1 MKAFSGRVC
10 LADPANESC
19 SGDQAQMQDEVVVSS
34 IFEAAMRL
42 HESLDAS
49 EIVARALEFLPG
61 LVDAQSWAVFIK
73 TEQTNRLELVR
84 AINATELPVGPF
96 VEIEQ
101 APLPIA
107 RAVTEQRT
115 IIASDASD
123 QTTTGPSSA
132 GQNLAALCVPLIA
145 SGRLVGAVQATR
157 KSGGGDSFTQEE
169 ARVVEVV
176 CASLATALANAIDY
190 HDATRQT
197 LIDDLTRLYNVRY
210 LYQTLEGEI
219 RRARRY
225 GSAVSVVFMDLDGF
239 KLVNDAYG
247 HRAGSATLTEVAQ
260 VISRSVRESDF
271 VARYGGDEFVLML
284 PETSS
289 KRALQMAERVRER
302 IAGHRFK
309 GGVGADIYLTASF
322 GVASFPEH
330 ATQAEKL
337 IELADA
343 AMYEAKQRDKNNV
356 KLAAS

>member
-1 MKAFSGRVC
+1 
-10 LADPANESC
+10 
-19 SGDQAQMQDEVVVSS
+19 MQEEAVRAS

-49 EIVARALEFLPG
+49 EIVARALEVLPE
-61 LVDAQSWAVFIK
+61 LVSAQSWAVFLK
-73 TEQTNRLELVR
+73 TEQGNRLELVR
-84 AINATELPVGPF
+84 AINASALPVGPF
-96 VEIEQ
+96 VELER
-101 APLPIA
+101 APFPIA
-107 RAVTEQRT
+107 RAVSEHRT
-115 IIASDASD
+115 IIANGTSGERPDLLQSDGSE
-123 QTTTGPSSA
+123 
-132 GQNLAALCVPLIA
+132 LAALCVPLVTN
-145 SGRLVGAVQATR
+145 GRLVGAVQATR
-157 KSGGGDSFTQEE
+157 KSRGGDAFKQDE
-169 ARVVEVV
+169 ARVVEMV
-176 CASLATALANAIDY
+176 CAALATALANAIDY

-239 KLVNDAYG
+239 KMVNDAYG
-247 HRAGSATLTEVAQ
+247 HRAGSATLTEVAL
-260 VISRSVRESDF
+260 VISKSVRDSDF

-289 KRALQMAERVRER
+289 KRALNMAERVRQR
-302 IAGHRFK
+302 ISEHRFK

-343 AMYEAKQRDKNNV
+343 AMYEAKQRNKNNV
-356 KLAAS
+356 RLAAS

>member
-1 MKAFSGRVC
+1 MLVDLTVEHLWEDS
-10 LADPANESC
+10 
-19 SGDQAQMQDEVVVSS
+19 QMQDEAVRPS

-49 EIVARALEFLPG
+49 EVVARALDFLPS
-61 LVDAQSWAVFIK
+61 LVDAHSWAVFVK

-96 VEIEQ
+96 IEIEQ
-101 APLPIA
+101 APIPIA
-107 RAVTEQRT
+107 RAVSEQRT
-115 IIASDASD
+115 IIAGTAVDGL
-123 QTTTGPSSA
+123 QTGSQSE
-132 GQNLAALCVPLIA
+132 NSELAALCVPLIA
-145 SGRLVGAVQATR
+145 GGRLVGAVQATR
-157 KSGGGDSFTQEE
+157 KNGRADAFTQEE

-210 LYQTLEGEI
+210 LYQTLEAEI

-225 GSAVSVVFMDLDGF
+225 SSAVSVVFMDLDGF

-260 VISRSVRESDF
+260 VITRSVRDSDF

-284 PETSS
+284 PETSA
-289 KRALQMAERVRER
+289 KRALQMAERVRLR
-302 IAGHRFK
+302 IAAHRFR

>member
-1 MKAFSGRVC
+1 MSLRARFIKLVGRVRA
-10 LADPANESC
+10 LV
-19 SGDQAQMQDEVVVSS
+19 QMQEHGVRL

-49 EIVARALEFLPG
+49 EIVARALELLPE
-61 LVDAQSWAVFIK
+61 LVDARSWAVFIK
-73 TEQTNRLELVR
+73 AAQTNRLELVR
-84 AINATELPVGPF
+84 AINPAELPVRTF

-101 APLPIA
+101 APVPIA
-107 RAVTEQRT
+107 RAVNERRT
-115 IIASDASD
+115 IIASSGGEDTSN
-123 QTTTGPSSA
+123 GSPS
-132 GQNLAALCVPLIA
+132 GGELAALCVPLIA
-145 SGRLVGAVQATR
+145 KGRLIGALQASR
-157 KSGGGDSFTQEE
+157 KSAGTDGFNQEE
-169 ARVVEVV
+169 ARVVELV

-239 KLVNDAYG
+239 KTVNDVYG
-247 HRAGSATLTEVAQ
+247 HRAGSATLTEVAE
-260 VISRSVRESDF
+260 VITRSVRESDF

-284 PETSS
+284 PETPAE
-289 KRALQMAERVRER
+289 RGLQMAERVRLR
-302 IAGHRFK
+302 IAGHRFR

-330 ATQAEKL
+330 DTQAEKL

-356 KLAAS
+356 RIAAS

>member
-1 MKAFSGRVC
+1 
-10 LADPANESC
+10 
-19 SGDQAQMQDEVVVSS
+19 
-34 IFEAAMRL
+34 MRL
-42 HESLDAS
+42 HQTLDAS
-49 EIVARALEFLPG
+49 EVVARALEFLPE
-61 LVDAQSWAVFIK
+61 LVDAESWAVFVK

-84 AINATELPVGPF
+84 AINAPDLPVGPF

-107 RAVTEQRT
+107 RAVNEQRT
-115 IIASDASD
+115 IIAGSLREGMTPEA
-123 QTTTGPSSA
+123 SSA
-132 GQNLAALCVPLIA
+132 ETELSTLCVPLITG
-145 SGRLVGAVQATR
+145 GRLVGAVQATR
-157 KSGGGDSFTQEE
+157 KSGGSEAFTQEQ
-169 ARVVEVV
+169 AHRVEVV
-176 CASLATALANAIDY
+176 CSALATALANAIDY
-190 HDATRQT
+190 HNATRQT

-247 HRAGSATLTEVAQ
+247 HRAGSATLTEVAL
-260 VISRSVRESDF
+260 VITRSVRDSDF

-284 PETSS
+284 PETSA
-289 KRALQMAERVRER
+289 KRALQMAERVRLR
-302 IAGHRFK
+302 IAAHRFK

-330 ATQAEKL
+330 ATSAEKL

>member
-1 MKAFSGRVC
+1 
-10 LADPANESC
+10 
-19 SGDQAQMQDEVVVSS
+19 
-34 IFEAAMRL
+34 MRL
-42 HESLDAS
+42 HQTLDAS
-49 EIVARALEFLPG
+49 EVVARALEFLPE
-61 LVDAQSWAVFIK
+61 LVDAQSWAVFVK

-84 AINATELPVGPF
+84 AINAPDLPVGPF

-107 RAVTEQRT
+107 RAVNEQRT
-115 IIASDASD
+115 IIAGSLREGMTPEA
-123 QTTTGPSSA
+123 SSA
-132 GQNLAALCVPLIA
+132 ETELSTLCVPLITG
-145 SGRLVGAVQATR
+145 GRLVGAVQATR
-157 KSGGGDSFTQEE
+157 KSGGSEAFTQEQ
-169 ARVVEVV
+169 AHKVEVV
-176 CASLATALANAIDY
+176 CSALATALANAIDY
-190 HDATRQT
+190 HNATRQT

-247 HRAGSATLTEVAQ
+247 HRAGSATLTEVAL
-260 VISRSVRESDF
+260 VITRSVRDSDF

-284 PETSS
+284 PETSA
-289 KRALQMAERVRER
+289 KRALQMAERVRLR
-302 IAGHRFK
+302 IAAHRFK

-330 ATQAEKL
+330 ATSAEKL

-343 AMYEAKQRDKNNV
+343 AMYEAKLRDKNNV

>member
-1 MKAFSGRVC
+1 
-10 LADPANESC
+10 
-19 SGDQAQMQDEVVVSS
+19 MQDEAVGLS

-61 LVDAQSWAVFIK
+61 LVEAQSWAVFIK
-73 TEQTNRLELVR
+73 TEQANRLELVR
-84 AINATELPVGPF
+84 AINAPELPVGPF

-107 RAVTEQRT
+107 RAVNEQRT
-115 IIASDASD
+115 IIAGSGEHTAADS
-123 QTTTGPSSA
+123 SSA
-132 GQNLAALCVPLIA
+132 EDELAALCVPLIA

-157 KSGGGDSFTQEE
+157 KSGAGDAFRQEE
-169 ARVVEVV
+169 ARVVELV
-176 CASLATALANAIDY
+176 CASLARALANAIDY

-197 LIDDLTRLYNVRY
+197 LIDDLTRLYNVRF

-260 VISRSVRESDF
+260 VIIRSVRESDF

-284 PETSS
+284 PETPA
-289 KRALQMAERVRER
+289 KRALQMAERVRQR

-330 ATQAEKL
+330 ATQSEKL

-356 KLAAS
+356 RLAAS

>member
-1 MKAFSGRVC
+1 MQ
-10 LADPANESC
+10 
-19 SGDQAQMQDEVVVSS
+19 DQAVGAS
-34 IFEAAMRL
+34 IFEAALRL

-61 LVDAQSWAVFIK
+61 LVAAQSWAVFIK

-84 AINATELPVGPF
+84 AINAKELPLGPF
-96 VEIEQ
+96 VEIEEV
-101 APLPIA
+101 PLPIA
-107 RAVTEQRT
+107 RAVNEQRT
-115 IIASDASD
+115 IIASSPRDHSPA
-123 QTTTGPSSA
+123 GSSSTDDE
-132 GQNLAALCVPLIA
+132 LAALCVPLIA

-157 KSGGGDSFTQEE
+157 KSGGGDAFTQEE
-169 ARVVEVV
+169 AEIVELVS
-176 CASLATALANAIDY
+176 ASLATALANAIDY

-260 VISRSVRESDF
+260 VINSSVRESDF
-271 VARYGGDEFVLML
+271 VARFGGDEFVLML
-284 PETSS
+284 PETSA

-302 IAGHRFK
+302 IADHRFK

-343 AMYEAKQRDKNNV
+343 AMYEAKQCDKNNV
-356 KLAAS
+356 RLAAS

>member
-1 MKAFSGRVC
+1 VC
-10 LADPANESC
+10 SLIRPVSILLGTI
-19 SGDQAQMQDEVVVSS
+19 SQMQDEAVGLS

-61 LVDAQSWAVFIK
+61 LVEAQSWAVFIK
-73 TEQTNRLELVR
+73 TEQANRLELVR
-84 AINATELPVGPF
+84 AINAPELPVGPF

-107 RAVTEQRT
+107 RAVNEQRT
-115 IIASDASD
+115 IIAGS
-123 QTTTGPSSA
+123 TGHAAADSSLVE
-132 GQNLAALCVPLIA
+132 GELAALCVPLIA

-157 KSGGGDSFTQEE
+157 KSGGGDSFRQEE
-169 ARVVEVV
+169 ARVVELV

-260 VISRSVRESDF
+260 VITRSVRDSDF

-284 PETSS
+284 PETPA
-289 KRALQMAERVRER
+289 KRALRMAERVRRR
-302 IAGHRFK
+302 IANNRFK

>member
-1 MKAFSGRVC
+1 MHGEAAV
-10 LADPANESC
+10 
-19 SGDQAQMQDEVVVSS
+19 QT
-34 IFEAAMRL
+34 IFEAALRL

-49 EIVARALEFLPG
+49 QVVAWALESLPR
-61 LVDAQSWAVFIK
+61 LIDAESWAVFIK
-73 TEQTNRLELVR
+73 TEHTNRLELVR

-96 VEIEQ
+96 IDIEQ
-101 APLPIA
+101 APLPIV

-115 IIASDASD
+115 IIASALGDRSPSD
-123 QTTTGPSSA
+123 SPSA
-132 GQNLAALCVPLIA
+132 EVELAALCVPLI
-145 SGRLVGAVQATR
+145 SGGRLVGAVQATR
-157 KSGGGDSFTQEE
+157 KSGGADAFTQEE
-169 ARVVEVV
+169 AGVVELV
-176 CASLATALANAIDY
+176 CGSLASALANASAY

-225 GSAVSVVFMDLDGF
+225 GSSVSVVFMDLDGF

-260 VISRSVRESDF
+260 VVVRSVRDSDF
-271 VARYGGDEFVLML
+271 VARFGGDEFVLML
-284 PETSS
+284 PETSA
-289 KRALQMAERVRER
+289 KRALQMAERIRVR
-302 IAGHRFK
+302 IAAHRFK

-322 GVASFPEH
+322 GVSSFPEH

-337 IELADA
+337 IEQADA

-356 KLAAS
+356 KLAVS

>member
-1 MKAFSGRVC
+1 
-10 LADPANESC
+10 
-19 SGDQAQMQDEVVVSS
+19 MQDEAVGPS

-42 HESLDAS
+42 HQSLDAS
-49 EIVARALEFLPG
+49 EVVARALEFLPE
-61 LVDAQSWAVFIK
+61 LVDAQSWAVFVK

-84 AINATELPVGPF
+84 AINAPDLPVGPF

-107 RAVTEQRT
+107 RAVNEQRT
-115 IIASDASD
+115 IIAGSLREGITAEA
-123 QTTTGPSSA
+123 SSA
-132 GQNLAALCVPLIA
+132 ETELSTLCVPLITG
-145 SGRLVGAVQATR
+145 GRLVGAVQATR
-157 KSGGGDSFTQEE
+157 KSGGSEAFTQEQ
-169 ARVVEVV
+169 AHKVEVV
-176 CASLATALANAIDY
+176 CSALATALANAIDY
-190 HDATRQT
+190 HNATRQT

-247 HRAGSATLTEVAQ
+247 HRAGSATLTEVAL
-260 VISRSVRESDF
+260 VITRSVRDSDF

-284 PETSS
+284 PETSA
-289 KRALQMAERVRER
+289 KRALQMAERVRLR
-302 IAGHRFK
+302 IAAHRFK

-330 ATQAEKL
+330 ATSAEKL

>member
-1 MKAFSGRVC
+1 MH
-10 LADPANESC
+10 NEV
-19 SGDQAQMQDEVVVSS
+19 GPS
-34 IFEAAMRL
+34 IFDAAMKL

-61 LVDAQSWAVFIK
+61 LVNAQSWAVFIK

-84 AINATELPVGPF
+84 AINATELRVGPF

-101 APLPIA
+101 APIPIA
-107 RAVTEQRT
+107 RAVSEQRT
-115 IIASDASD
+115 IIAD
-123 QTTTGPSSA
+123 QFGDTGDSELVHVSP
-132 GQNLAALCVPLIA
+132 LAALCVPLIA
-145 SGRLVGAVQATR
+145 GGRLVGAVQATR
-157 KSGGGDSFTQEE
+157 KSSNGDAFTQED
-169 ARVVEVV
+169 ARVVELV
-176 CASLATALANAIDY
+176 CLSLATALANAIDY

-239 KLVNDAYG
+239 KMVNDAYG

-260 VISRSVRESDF
+260 VITKSVRDSDF

-284 PETSS
+284 PETPA
-289 KRALQMAERVRER
+289 KRALQMAERVRQR
-302 IAGHRFK
+302 IEAHRFK

-356 KLAAS
+356 RLAAS

>member
-1 MKAFSGRVC
+1 VLIGRQVRRPE
-10 LADPANESC
+10 L
-19 SGDQAQMQDEVVVSS
+19 QMQDEAVRLS

-61 LVDAQSWAVFIK
+61 LVEAQSWAVFIK

-84 AINATELPVGPF
+84 AINAPELPVGPF

-107 RAVTEQRT
+107 RAVNEQRT
-115 IIASDASD
+115 IIAGG
-123 QTTTGPSSA
+123 TGGHAGGGSSLA
-132 GQNLAALCVPLIA
+132 EYELAALCVPLIA

-157 KSGGGDSFTQEE
+157 KSGGGDAFRQDE
-169 ARVVEVV
+169 ARVVELV
-176 CASLATALANAIDY
+176 CTSLGTALANAIDY
-190 HDATRQT
+190 QDATRQT

-225 GSAVSVVFMDLDGF
+225 SSAVSVVFMDLDGF

-260 VISRSVRESDF
+260 VITRSVRDSDF

-284 PETSS
+284 PETSA

>member
-1 MKAFSGRVC
+1 MH
-10 LADPANESC
+10 
-19 SGDQAQMQDEVVVSS
+19 DEAVRQT
-34 IFEAAMRL
+34 IFEAAVKL

-49 EIVARALEFLPG
+49 QVVARALEFLPG

-107 RAVTEQRT
+107 RAVSEQRT
-115 IIASDASD
+115 IIAGSL
-123 QTTTGPSSA
+123 GEGIPGSSP
-132 GQNLAALCVPLIA
+132 GENELAALCVPLIA

-157 KSGGGDSFTQEE
+157 KSGGVDAFTQDE
-169 ARVVEVV
+169 ARVVELV
-176 CASLATALANAIDY
+176 CSSLATALANAIDY

-260 VISRSVRESDF
+260 VIARSVRDSDF

-284 PETSS
+284 PETSA
-289 KRALQMAERVRER
+289 KRALQMAERVRLR
-302 IAGHRFK
+302 IAAHRFK

-330 ATQAEKL
+330 ATHAEKL

>member
-1 MKAFSGRVC
+1 
-10 LADPANESC
+10 
-19 SGDQAQMQDEVVVSS
+19 
-34 IFEAAMRL
+34 MRL
-42 HESLDAS
+42 HQSLDAS
-49 EIVARALEFLPG
+49 EVVARALEFLPE
-61 LVDAQSWAVFIK
+61 LVDAQSWAVFVK

-84 AINATELPVGPF
+84 AINAPDLPVGPI

-107 RAVTEQRT
+107 RAVNEQRT
-115 IIASDASD
+115 IIAGSLREGMTPEA
-123 QTTTGPSSA
+123 SSA
-132 GQNLAALCVPLIA
+132 ESELSTLCVPLITG
-145 SGRLVGAVQATR
+145 GRLVGAVQATR
-157 KSGGGDSFTQEE
+157 KSGGSEAFTQEQ
-169 ARVVEVV
+169 AHKVEVV
-176 CASLATALANAIDY
+176 CSALATALANAIDY
-190 HDATRQT
+190 HNATRQT

-247 HRAGSATLTEVAQ
+247 HRAGSATLTEVAL
-260 VISRSVRESDF
+260 VITRSVRDSDF

-284 PETSS
+284 PETSA
-289 KRALQMAERVRER
+289 KRALQMAERVRLR
-302 IAGHRFK
+302 IAAHRFK

-330 ATQAEKL
+330 ATSAEKL

>member
-1 MKAFSGRVC
+1 
-10 LADPANESC
+10 
-19 SGDQAQMQDEVVVSS
+19 MQDDAVRTS

-49 EIVARALEFLPG
+49 EIVARALEFLPK

-73 TEQTNRLELVR
+73 TEQANRLELVR

-101 APLPIA
+101 TPLPIA
-107 RAVTEQRT
+107 RAVNEHRT
-115 IIASDASD
+115 IIANS
-123 QTTTGPSSA
+123 GGEYSSTSTSLE
-132 GQNLAALCVPLIA
+132 NELAALCVPLIA
-145 SGRLVGAVQATR
+145 NGRLVGAVQASR
-157 KSGGGDSFTQEE
+157 KIGAGNAFNQDE
-169 ARVVEVV
+169 ARVVELM

-225 GSAVSVVFMDLDGF
+225 GSSVSVVFMDLDGF

-260 VISRSVRESDF
+260 VITRSVRDSDF

-284 PETSS
+284 PETPAE
-289 KRALQMAERVRER
+289 RALQMAERVRLW

-309 GGVGADIYLTASF
+309 GGIGADIYLTASF

-356 KLAAS
+356 RLAAS

>member
-1 MKAFSGRVC
+1 MSLCAHWS
-10 LADPANESC
+10 ADEETI
-19 SGDQAQMQDEVVVSS
+19 AQMQDEAVGLS

-61 LVDAQSWAVFIK
+61 LVEAQSWAVFIK
-73 TEQTNRLELVR
+73 TEQNNRLELVR
-84 AINATELPVGPF
+84 AINAPELPVGPF
-96 VEIEQ
+96 VEIGQ

-107 RAVTEQRT
+107 RAVNEQRT
-115 IIASDASD
+115 IIAGS
-123 QTTTGPSSA
+123 TGEHAAADSSLA
-132 GQNLAALCVPLIA
+132 EHELAALCVPLIA

-157 KSGGGDSFTQEE
+157 KSGGGDAFRQEE
-169 ARVVEVV
+169 ARVVELV
-176 CASLATALANAIDY
+176 CSSLATALANAIDY

-260 VISRSVRESDF
+260 VISRSVRDSDF

-284 PETSS
+284 PETPA
-289 KRALQMAERVRER
+289 KRALQMAERVRLR
-302 IAGHRFK
+302 IANNRFK

>member
-1 MKAFSGRVC
+1 
-10 LADPANESC
+10 
-19 SGDQAQMQDEVVVSS
+19 MQDEAKRPS

-49 EIVARALEFLPG
+49 EVVARALELLPR
-61 LVDAQSWAVFIK
+61 LVDAHSWAVFVK

-84 AINATELPVGPF
+84 AINAGELPVGPF

-107 RAVTEQRT
+107 RAVNEQRT
-115 IIASDASD
+115 IIAGTPGEETSS
-123 QTTTGPSSA
+123 GLSSA
-132 GQNLAALCVPLIA
+132 SSDLGALCVPLIA
-145 SGRLVGAVQATR
+145 KGKLVGAVQATR
-157 KSGGGDSFTQEE
+157 TSSGRDAFTQEE
-169 ARVVEVV
+169 ARVVELV
-176 CASLATALANAIDY
+176 CSSLATALANATAY
-190 HDATRQT
+190 YDATRQT

-225 GSAVSVVFMDLDGF
+225 DSAVSVVFMDLDGF

-247 HRAGSATLTEVAQ
+247 HRAGSATLTEVAH
-260 VISRSVRESDF
+260 VITRSVRESDF
-271 VARYGGDEFVLML
+271 VARFGGDEFVLML

-289 KRALQMAERVRER
+289 KRALQMAERVRVR
-302 IAGHRFK
+302 IESHRFR

-330 ATQAEKL
+330 ATQAERL

>member
-1 MKAFSGRVC
+1 
-10 LADPANESC
+10 
-19 SGDQAQMQDEVVVSS
+19 MQEHETRKS

-42 HESLDAS
+42 HESLDVGQ
-49 EIVARALEFLPG
+49 IVDRALELLPE

-73 TEQTNRLELVR
+73 TEHANRLELVR
-84 AINATELPVGPF
+84 AINTTELVGPF

-101 APLPIA
+101 APLPIVQ
-107 RAVTEQRT
+107 AVSEHRT
-115 IIASDASD
+115 IIAGGSGDETASGLKGD
-123 QTTTGPSSA
+123 E
-132 GQNLAALCVPLIA
+132 LAALCVPLIA
-145 SGRLVGAVQATR
+145 SGHLIGAVQATR
-157 KSGGGDSFTQEE
+157 KCGGAEAFTQEE
-169 ARVVEVV
+169 ARVVELV
-176 CASLATALANAIDY
+176 CGALATALANALAY
-190 HDATRQT
+190 SEATRQT

-225 GSAVSVVFMDLDGF
+225 GLSVSVVFMDLDGF

-247 HRAGSATLTEVAQ
+247 HRAGSATLTEVAE
-260 VISRSVRESDF
+260 VITRTVRESDF

-284 PETSS
+284 PETPA
-289 KRALQMAERVRER
+289 KRALQMAERVRSR

-309 GGVGADIYLTASF
+309 GGGAAEIFLTASF

-356 KLAAS
+356 RLAAS

>member
-1 MKAFSGRVC
+1 MG
-10 LADPANESC
+10 
-19 SGDQAQMQDEVVVSS
+19 QMQEHSVRGS
-34 IFEAAMRL
+34 IFEAATRL

-49 EIVARALEFLPG
+49 EVVSRALEFLG
-61 LVDAQSWAVFIK
+61 TLVDAHSWAVFMK
-73 TEQTNRLELVR
+73 TEQSNRLELVR
-84 AINATELPVGPF
+84 AINATSLPMGPF
-96 VEIEQ
+96 LEIEQ
-101 APLPIA
+101 APLPIV
-107 RAVTEQRT
+107 RAVNEHRT
-115 IIASDASD
+115 IIASSEE
-123 QTTTGPSSA
+123 SA
-132 GQNLAALCVPLIA
+132 GVSPSDSDELTALCVPLVA
-145 SGRLVGAVQATR
+145 GGRLVGAVQATR
-157 KSGGGDSFTQEE
+157 KSGAGEAFTEDE
-169 ARVVEVV
+169 ARVVELI
-176 CASLATALANAIDY
+176 CGSLATALANAIDY

-260 VISRSVRESDF
+260 VITKSVRESDF
-271 VARYGGDEFVLML
+271 IARYGGDEFVLML
-284 PETSS
+284 PETPAG
-289 KRALQMAERVRER
+289 RALQMAERVRLR

-343 AMYEAKQRDKNNV
+343 AMYEAKQRNKNNV
-356 KLAAS
+356 RLAGEVA

>member
-1 MKAFSGRVC
+1 MH
-10 LADPANESC
+10 
-19 SGDQAQMQDEVVVSS
+19 DEVVPS
-34 IFEAAMRL
+34 IFDAAMKL

-49 EIVARALEFLPG
+49 EIVARALEYLPA
-61 LVDAQSWAVFIK
+61 LVEARSWAVFIK
-73 TEQTNRLELVR
+73 TEQNNRLELVR
-84 AINATELPVGPF
+84 AINANELPVGPF

-107 RAVTEQRT
+107 RAVNEQRT
-115 IIASDASD
+115 IIAG
-123 QTTTGPSSA
+123 TPGEE
-132 GQNLAALCVPLIA
+132 GQSGAPEELAALCVPLIA

-157 KSGGGDSFTQEE
+157 ESGGGDAFTQEE
-169 ARVVEVV
+169 ARVVEQV

-260 VISRSVRESDF
+260 VITRSVRDSDF

-284 PETSS
+284 PETPA

>member
-1 MKAFSGRVC
+1 M
-10 LADPANESC
+10 C
-19 SGDQAQMQDEVVVSS
+19 SLIRPVSILLGTISQMQDEAVGLS

-49 EIVARALEFLPG
+49 EIVAHALEFLPG
-61 LVDAQSWAVFIK
+61 LVEAQSWAVFIK
-73 TEQTNRLELVR
+73 TEQANRLELVR
-84 AINATELPVGPF
+84 AVNAPELPVGPF

-107 RAVTEQRT
+107 RAVNEQRT
-115 IIASDASD
+115 IIAGSTSEHAAAD
-123 QTTTGPSSA
+123 SSLA
-132 GQNLAALCVPLIA
+132 EDELAALCVPLIA

-157 KSGGGDSFTQEE
+157 KSGGGDSFRQEE
-169 ARVVEVV
+169 ARVVELV

-260 VISRSVRESDF
+260 VITRSVRDSDF

-284 PETSS
+284 PETPA
-289 KRALQMAERVRER
+289 KRALQMAERVRRR
-302 IAGHRFK
+302 IANNRFK

>member
-1 MKAFSGRVC
+1 VPIDLDGEYLSVT
-10 LADPANESC
+10 
-19 SGDQAQMQDEVVVSS
+19 QMQDKALTPS

-49 EIVARALEFLPG
+49 EVVARALEFLPG
-61 LVDAQSWAVFIK
+61 FVEAQSWAVFVK

-84 AINATELPVGPF
+84 AINAAELPIGPF

-107 RAVTEQRT
+107 RAVSEQRT
-115 IIASDASD
+115 IISGNPGEEM
-123 QTTTGPSSA
+123 TVSSSSPLSE
-132 GQNLAALCVPLIA
+132 LAALCVPLIA
-145 SGRLVGAVQATR
+145 NGRLVGAVQATR
-157 KSGGGDSFTQEE
+157 RSGGGESFKQEE
-169 ARVVEVV
+169 ARVVEVM
-176 CASLATALANAIDY
+176 CSSLARALANAIDY
-190 HDATRQT
+190 HNATRQT

-239 KLVNDAYG
+239 KMVNDAYG

-260 VISRSVRESDF
+260 VISRTVRDSDF

-289 KRALQMAERVRER
+289 KRALQMAERVRLR
-302 IAGHRFK
+302 IAAHRFK

>member
-1 MKAFSGRVC
+1 MHKE
-10 LADPANESC
+10 ADP
-19 SGDQAQMQDEVVVSS
+19 S
-34 IFEAAMRL
+34 IFNAAMKL

-61 LVDAQSWAVFIK
+61 LVHAQSWAVFIK

-96 VEIEQ
+96 VELEE
-101 APLPIA
+101 APIPIA
-107 RAVTEQRT
+107 RAVSEQRT
-115 IIASDASD
+115 IIADQVSDLGESEIVYNCA
-123 QTTTGPSSA
+123 
-132 GQNLAALCVPLIA
+132 LAALCVPLIA
-145 SGRLVGAVQATR
+145 GGRLVGAVQATR
-157 KSGGGDSFTQEE
+157 KSSDSDAFTQEE
-169 ARVVEVV
+169 ARAVELV
-176 CASLATALANAIDY
+176 CSSLATALANAIDY

-260 VISRSVRESDF
+260 VITKSVRDSDF

-284 PETSS
+284 PETPA
-289 KRALQMAERVRER
+289 KRALQMAERVRQR
-302 IAGHRFK
+302 IEAHRFK